1 MFEVSIEDTLGK
13 GKITFE
19 LVSHELSNDVTIVI
33 PIDKINKE
41 FLNNGGDIKWFVPRD
56 ALIKGITALK

>member
-33 PIDKINKE
+33 PIDKIS
-41 FLNNGGDIKWFVPRD
+41 LNPQCQLVTVTSAI
-56 ALIKGITALK
+56 I